1 MNNTDQEL
9 DTLIEAALTTYSSAE
24 PRFGLEQRVLN
35 RVLTEGGKRYS
46 FLWMPTAAIVA
57 VCALLLI
64 TILWV
69 PRSPQILPPT
79 PPAKVVVPA
88 TPEYRLIVQGH
99 RAERSPR
106 RQRRHDPA
114 LPTDLERA
122 LLILARDSPETLKSL
137 RSEDQ
142 PVTIEPITIAAIEI
156 KPLQSAEGE

>member
-9 DTLIEAALTTYSSAE
+9 EYLIEAALTTYSSAE
-24 PRFGLEQRVLN
+24 PRLGLEQRVLN
-35 RVLTEGGKRYS
+35 RVRTERGKRYS

-57 VCALLLI
+57 ACALLLT
-64 TILWV
+64 TILWR
-69 PRSPQILPPT
+69 PHSPEILRSTI
-79 PPAKVVVPA
+79 PAKVVVPV
-88 TPEYRLIVQGH
+88 TPEYRVLAQGH
-99 RAERSPR
+99 RAERSPKR
-106 RQRRHDPA
+106 ERRHDPA
-114 LPTDLERA
+114 LPTDQERA